1 MQKAWVYLAH
11 IFSSYPNDLFF
22 RSNFELI
29 FAFISFDL
37 RGGYFNY
44 FLLCHVN
51 KFAFVAEI
59 RNFYGA
65 AAIFKRQMNSIR
77 NFPSGARGPQGRD
90 GPRGRRGRP
99 GYIGKPGKT
108 GPPGARGRQ
117 GPRGK
122 PGSALAGNTSRL
134 FQDIG
139 NMGLFCCL
147 HHVLRSV

>member
-1 MQKAWVYLAH
+1 M
-11 IFSSYPNDLFF
+11 SFF
-22 RSNFELI
+22 ISNFELI
-29 FAFISFDL
+29 FPPWMLGDIL
-37 RGGYFNY
+37 PPVPGGVYFNH
-44 FLLCHVN
+44 FWLCLAN

-59 RNFYGA
+59 RKFYSVA
-65 AAIFKRQMNSIR
+65 KDLPFSNQQMNSIW

-90 GPRGRRGRP
+90 GPRGLRGRP

-117 GPRGK
+117 GPRGR

>member
-44 FLLCHVN
+44 FLLCLVN

-65 AAIFKRQMNSIR
+65 ADDLPFSNDKWTQFEISLQELEGRKVVM
-77 NFPSGARGPQGRD
+77 GPEDVGVAQVTLESQEKWVLQVHVVAKDPEGD
-90 GPRGRRGRP
+90 LE
-99 GYIGKPGKT
+99 
-108 GPPGARGRQ
+108 
-117 GPRGK
+117 
-122 PGSALAGNTSRL
+122 AL
-134 FQDIG
+134 
-139 NMGLFCCL
+139 
-147 HHVLRSV
+147 

>member
-1 MQKAWVYLAH
+1 MR
-11 IFSSYPNDLFF
+11 LFL
-22 RSNFELI
+22 LI
-29 FAFISFDL
+29 S
-37 RGGYFNY
+37 REGGYFNY
-44 FLLCHVN
+44 FLSCHVN

-59 RNFYGA
+59 RNFYSA
-65 AAIFKRQMNSIR
+65 ADDLPFSNQQMNSIL

-117 GPRGK
+117 GPRGR

-139 NMGLFCCL
+139 NMELFCCL
-147 HHVLRSV
+147 HHDLFKLYMKCPHECIVKFIFRQYQSLFTLN